1 MSVLYVLLAA
11 ILALI
16 IWQLAR
22 IRPDTREADEVLSRT
37 QEMESADE
45 QRDLLALEL
54 GARIFNSADSQVIV
68 SETWPDFARWF
79 HSRRKM
85 LALDWL
91 REVRGHVRQIIRE
104 HRQAARQRPD
114 ADPVDELKLAVQF
127 LLFELASGILYALIW
142 MRDPAD
148 LSTVVESFLDGT
160 ARLRRAVDRALPA
173 AGPTAETAK
182 N

>member
-1 MSVLYVLLAA
+1 VSVLYFLLATL
-11 ILALI
+11 LALI
-16 IWQLAR
+16 IWQLAAMR
-22 IRPDTREADEVLSRT
+22 SDTRSADEVLCRT

-45 QRDLLALEL
+45 EQDLLALEL
-54 GARIFNSADSQVIV
+54 GARIFNSEDSRVIV

-79 HSRRKM
+79 HSQRKT

-104 HRQAARQRPD
+104 HRQAARQSPD
-114 ADPVDELKLAVQF
+114 ADPVGELKLAVQF

-142 MRDPAD
+142 MRGPAD
-148 LSTVVESFLDGT
+148 LSAAVESFLDAT
-160 ARLRRAVDRALPA
+160 ARLRKAVDAALPVVGPA
-173 AGPTAETAK
+173 ADTAK